1 MRIWLFSHARRSL
14 TWYVPI
20 RYRASRRLGAGFR
33 PFLTAH
39 PGASSCPASV
49 TGKRWRPPATGIMTT
64 WSGLHASLPTVRRQ
78 KEWQFSGFQ
87 NSHTRPRQPARR
99 ATFQPLGSLLRKKGT
114 WLSAKFPLSI
124 AMVPKGG
131 FEPPRVSPPP
141 PQAALP
147 LTSDYNH
154 FVYRIVTTASA

>member
-1 MRIWLFSHARRSL
+1 MLKDESILSIEVCQIRADITGLPPRAFS
-14 TWYVPI
+14 T
-20 RYRASRRLGAGFR
+20 
-33 PFLTAH
+33 
-39 PGASSCPASV
+39 
-49 TGKRWRPPATGIMTT
+49 
-64 WSGLHASLPTVRRQ
+64 
-78 KEWQFSGFQ
+78 
-87 NSHTRPRQPARR
+87 R
-99 ATFQPLGSLLRKKGT
+99 ATFQPLGPFLRKKGT

-124 AMVPKGG
+124 EMVPKGG